1 MLVLCRI
8 DRLRPAAD
16 GRRARR
22 GGESASHS
30 TERVQMIQAVYIL
43 YFILN
48 LRKSDSRIIKD
59 GG

>member
-1 MLVLCRI
+1 MLELCRI

-30 TERVQMIQAVYIL
+30 TERVQMIQPVYI
-43 YFILN
+43 YI
-48 LRKSDSRIIKD
+48 
-59 GG
+59 